1 MHPLPTCAVRRPR
14 VLALKANEEA
24 KREVEQ
30 LKDKL
35 ALQSAVRQR
44 RLPVYVRL

>member
-1 MHPLPTCAVRRPR
+1 

-44 RLPVYVRL
+44 RSPVRVRH